1 MRIEPA
7 SNVIVIHPSANTGS
21 EVRSAADNI
30 SRATNESSKLKTNED
45 YVYRELAQKSKYSL
59 SFDESAWIEMI
70 ERANKAITGAT
81 CSFEYSIHETTKE
94 IMVKVIDRET
104 KEVIREIPPEKIL
117 DLVAKLWEIAGILV
131 DERR

>member
-1 MRIEPA
+1 MRIESTA
-7 SNVIVIHPSANTGS
+7 NVIPIHSSTNTGS
-21 EVRSAADNI
+21 DIKSSVDNAVKVAN
-30 SRATNESSKLKTNED
+30 SNNRPKANED
-45 YVYRELAQKSKYSL
+45 YIYRELAQKSKYEL

-70 ERANKAITGAT
+70 ERANRAITGAT
-81 CSFEYSIHETTKE
+81 CNFEYSIHEKTKE